1 MEQELRNIEEDAKY
15 NLGLFDRA
23 AIKDLKMKN
32 LQPLPK
38 GIAEISAAGTISKK
52 TVLDLKGPVSKLK
65 LDKVR

>member
-38 GIAEISAAGTISKK
+38 GIVETAAAAATI
-52 TVLDLKGPVSKLK
+52 
-65 LDKVR
+65 